1 MEQGEISFDLFWA
14 AGRYFTGDNAQEN
27 VAEMWLKS
35 QLCTIKGRLWQ
46 PCGTHMHGCG
56 MDMSSEVWNTCL
68 PRLPI
73 QLDHGVRIII
83 HSPRV
88 EHSLCITMEQ
98 YLWITITWST
108 ESYF

>member
-46 PCGTHMHGCG
+46 PCGTHTHGFG
-56 MDMSSEVWNTCL
+56 MVMSSEVWNTCL

-73 QLDHGVRIII
+73 GTWG
-83 HSPRV
+83 
-88 EHSLCITMEQ
+88 EHESELLYYYIYASL
-98 YLWITITWST
+98 S
-108 ESYF
+108 